1 MTLRNLVLTALTLLL
16 SVAAAMGQQ
25 PSASPG
31 ATIPQTPDATNYFSF
46 SFGGDSFLG
55 IFPEEINKENMS
67 RYGLSEVRGVAIARV
82 VEGSPAERAGLKKDD
97 VILRFNNEEVTSVR
111 KLNRMLSEVAPDH
124 AVRLT
129 ISRGGAEQEVSV
141 TLGRRNEGARALA
154 QIYGSKV
161 DAEVKRKLESLG
173 SNPGLYTMAFGN
185 NRRIGVSTTQ
195 LTKQLGEYFGVAD
208 GRGALISGV
217 TENSP
222 AAKAGL
228 RAGDVI
234 TEVDGEKI
242 GNAADLMRAVN
253 RKSEGEITLTII
265 RNKDRRTIKLTPE
278 RGQATPFYVA
288 PEVQV
293 IPQVGEIV
301 VPQSYIRL
309 APSTKPI
316 LLPRIKTLP
325 RITSVLTLEPME

>member
-1 MTLRNLVLTALTLLL
+1 MTLRKPVLIAVTLLL
-16 SVAAAMGQQ
+16 SAAATLAQQ
-25 PSASPG
+25 PSASSHP
-31 ATIPQTPDATNYFSF
+31 ATQMPDATNYFSF

-55 IFPEEINKENMS
+55 IYPEEINKENMS
-67 RYGLSEVRGVAIARV
+67 RYGLSEVRGVAITRV
-82 VEGSPAERAGLKKDD
+82 AEGSPAERAGLKKDD
-97 VILRFNNEEVTSVR
+97 VILRFNGVEVTSVR
-111 KLNRMLSEVAPDH
+111 QLNRLISEVAPDH
-124 AVRLT
+124 TVRLT

-141 TLGRRNEGARALA
+141 TLGRRNEGASALP
-154 QIYGSKV
+154 QVYGTQGT
-161 DAEVKRKLESLG
+161 AELERRLKELG
-173 SNPGLYTMAFGN
+173 SNPGLYTMTFGN

-195 LTKQLGEYFGVAD
+195 LTKQLGDYFGVPEA
-208 GRGALISGV
+208 RGTLITNV

-242 GNAADLMRAVN
+242 GSVADLIRAVN
-253 RKSEGEITLTII
+253 RKNEGEITLTII

-278 RGQATPFYVA
+278 RGQAAPFYVA

-301 VPQSYIRL
+301 IPSTIRV
-309 APSTKPI
+309 APSIKPI
-316 LLPRIKTLP
+316 VLPRIKAMP
-325 RITSVLTLEPME
+325 RIKSVLTVEPMD